1 MAKSTTKT
9 HNTVNIS
16 NTSVA
21 KRTEAA
27 QPALSAKPPEK
38 TTTLTESLEQQRAKF
53 AWARVQGCSKNYTN
67 LAKSAPALIMNNG
80 LMQSLAFYQG
90 KGQGKDKEY
99 YLDLNRHL
107 CEWLRQRGI
116 VQQADFASVMTALH
130 GADAT
135 TFRRAT
141 EETLALLKWIRQF
154 AAAVCGD
161 E

>member
-1 MAKSTTKT
+1 MAKDPIKSTVMTK
-9 HNTVNIS
+9 
-16 NTSVA
+16 A
-21 KRTEAA
+21 KATPPITGCK
-27 QPALSAKPPEK
+27 PAS
-38 TTTLTESLEQQRAKF
+38 TESLEQQRAKF
-53 AWARVQGCSKNYTN
+53 AWERVQGCSKDYTN
-67 LAKSAPALIMNNG
+67 LAKAAPALIMNNS
-80 LMQSLAFYQG
+80 LMQALAFYQS
-90 KGQGKDKEY
+90 KNKEHH
-99 YLDLNRHL
+99 LTLNRHL

-130 GADAT
+130 KADAT